1 MNKRIYIIL
10 IILAVLI
17 LIGSGIIFGINAYVK
32 ISSKDR
38 IMEIDNVK
46 EDNYDAILVLGAGL
60 WDGKP
65 SPILKDRLKVAID
78 LYKKGIAKKI
88 IMSGD
93 HRSDDYDEV
102 NVMKEYAIN
111 EGVLSSDIF
120 MDHLGIST
128 YDSVY
133 RAKEIFL
140 ASKIII
146 VTQEF
151 HLYRSLYLADKMGID
166 AIGVSATLRNYS
178 GALGFEVREILARDK
193 DFFKAMIKAK
203 SKYLG
208 DIVPVNGNGDI
219 TNDK

>member
-208 DIVPVNGNGDI
+208 DIVPVNGDGDI